1 MISVK
6 SSKWQQNWQSYL
18 MVFLLVFLP
27 LMGMSKASA
36 QEPKQERTK
45 EQEQQAKKEYLS
57 EKSIDDPAADKKEKT
72 TDEAAPVKKE
82 KTAPPATTPRKKPNP
97 SKVLTDAERS
107 ALRREDS
114 SEAEAAIL
122 PYINNFYATLRLG
135 PEDILTV
142 DVFDQP
148 LYTRAN
154 ITVPPNGKINYPLIG
169 QIMVAG
175 RTTDEIEKEITER
188 LIEYIIDPKVTVSVT
203 NVHSLKFL
211 VVGDVNAP
219 GVYEMPRRM
228 TLTEGIA
235 RAGYFSKYGKRTDVT
250 VLRNQPG
257 SKPVPMKVNV
267 KDIEK
272 GNAEDLFL
280 VPGDMI
286 VVSGNALKTIDQ
298 VIGIVYVA
306 AWARVVTQ

>member
-18 MVFLLVFLP
+18 MVILLITALS
-27 LMGMSKASA
+27 MSNASA
-36 QEPKQERTK
+36 QDPKPERTK
-45 EQEQQAKKEYLS
+45 EQEQQAKKEYVS
-57 EKSIDDPAADKKEKT
+57 EKSIDDTAADKKEKP

-82 KTAPPATTPRKKPNP
+82 KPTPPPATPKKKTTP

-135 PEDILTV
+135 PEDIITV

-154 ITVPPNGKINYPLIG
+154 ITIPPNGRINYPLIG
-169 QIMVAG
+169 GIMVAG
-175 RTTDEIEKEITER
+175 RTTDELEKEITER

-272 GNAEDLFL
+272 GMTEDIFL

-298 VIGIVYVA
+298 IIGIVYVA
-306 AWARVVTQ
+306 AWARVVAQ

>member
-6 SSKWQQNWQSYL
+6 SSKWQQCWQYYL
-18 MVFLLVFLP
+18 MVVLLI
-27 LMGMSKASA
+27 MGMSNASA
-36 QEPKQERTK
+36 QDPKPERTK
-45 EQEQQAKKEYLS
+45 EQEQQAKKEYVS

-82 KTAPPATTPRKKPNP
+82 KTTPPPATPRRKAGNPTP

-122 PYINNFYATLRLG
+122 PYINNFYGTLRLG
-135 PEDILTV
+135 PEDIITV

-148 LYTRAN
+148 LYTRSN
-154 ITVPPNGKINYPLIG
+154 ITIPPNGRINYPLIG

-175 RTTDEIEKEITER
+175 RTTDEIEKEVTER
-188 LIEYIIDPKVTVSVT
+188 LIEYIIDPKVTVTVT

-219 GVYEMPRRM
+219 GIYEMPRRM

-257 SKPVPMKVNV
+257 NKPVPIKVNV

-272 GNAEDLFL
+272 GSAEDIFL

-306 AWARVVTQ
+306 AWARVIAQ

>member
-1 MISVK
+1 MISVIT
-6 SSKWQQNWQSYL
+6 SKRQRSWQIYL
-18 MVFLLVFLP
+18 MVVLLI
-27 LMGMSKASA
+27 MGMVRTYA
-36 QEPKQERTK
+36 QDPKPEQTK
-45 EQEQQAKKEYLS
+45 EQEQKKEYVP
-57 EKSIDDPAADKKEKT
+57 EKDDSTAVKKDDDTTVKKDKT
-72 TDEAAPVKKE
+72 TPAP
-82 KTAPPATTPRKKPNP
+82 APKSTKKKPANTNSP
-97 SKVLTDAERS
+97 PNSSRILTDAERS

-122 PYINNFYATLRLG
+122 PYINNFYGTLRLG
-135 PEDILTV
+135 PEDIITV

-154 ITVPPNGKINYPLIG
+154 ITIPPNGRINYPLIG

-175 RTTDEIEKEITER
+175 RTTEELEKEITER

-211 VVGDVNAP
+211 VLGDVNAP
-219 GVYEMPRRM
+219 GIYEMPRRM
-228 TLTEGIA
+228 TITEGLA

-250 VLRNQPG
+250 LVRNLPG
-257 SKPVPMKVNV
+257 SKPMPMKVNV
-267 KDIEK
+267 KEIER
-272 GNAEDLFL
+272 GHSEDVFL

-298 VIGIVYVA
+298 IIGIVYVA
-306 AWARVVTQ
+306 AWARVVAQ